1 MNYKTLIK
9 QILINVI
16 IRWQITV
23 ILLLQRLFKLKK
35 KILEFEL
42 TSIGLYSKD
51 YIYLVEE
58 LHINFQEA
66 SRILLIAPV
75 NLCFVFHPQATE
87 LRLCLGG

>member
-16 IRWQITV
+16 IHWQIAV
-23 ILLLQRLFKLKK
+23 ILLLQGLFKLKK

-51 YIYLVEE
+51 SI
-58 LHINFQEA
+58 F
-66 SRILLIAPV
+66 
-75 NLCFVFHPQATE
+75 T
-87 LRLCLGG
+87 